1 MPRSAM
7 PILKNLKLANSI
19 RPSIGSLIRQ
29 KPLVHCGLIASL
41 LLTSCSKDIAPSAE
55 LSGETIKIGGSAET
69 YEILELLVKAYQTKS
84 AHTQFEFFPPSQTSG
99 GIQGVKSAVL
109 DIGGVS
115 RIPAPDASDEQVT
128 YLRLAN
134 APLVVVVHDSVTG
147 ITDITGDQLKA
158 IYSGQI
164 ANWKDLGG
172 PDADIVLFDVTED
185 ENEKRVLRE
194 TYLGQDL
201 VITPNAVVFPEDD
214 ELVETAAIT
223 KFSMA
228 TVVYENK
235 FDDLPLNLLR
245 INGVTPSA
253 QTIQSGQYPMTLP
266 LGVVLNK
273 QPSSS
278 TLAFL
283 KFATSLEGRQT
294 LSGTSYVPFEAN

>member
-1 MPRSAM
+1 MSTSKTLQLVNSVELFIRSF
-7 PILKNLKLANSI
+7 I
-19 RPSIGSLIRQ
+19 RTPLI
-29 KPLVHCGLIASL
+29 KHGLLASL
-41 LLTSCSKDIAPSAE
+41 LLTSCLKDIAPSSAD
-55 LSGETIKIGGSAET
+55 LSGDPIKIGGSAET
-69 YEILELLVKAYQTKS
+69 YEILELFVKAYQTQS
-84 AHTQFEFFPPSQTSG
+84 ANTQFDFLPPSQTSG

-115 RIPAPDASDEQVT
+115 RIPAPEESDEQIT

-134 APLVVVVHDSVTG
+134 APLVVIVHNSVTG
-147 ITDITGDQLKA
+147 ITNITGEHIKA

-164 ANWKDLGG
+164 TNWKDLGG
-172 PDADIVLFDVTED
+172 PDADIILFDFTED

-201 VITPNAVVFPEDD
+201 KITPNAVVFPEDD
-214 ELVETAAIT
+214 ELVETATIT

-228 TVVYENK
+228 TVVYEQNL
-235 FDDLPLNLLR
+235 DDLPVTPLS
-245 INGVTPSA
+245 IDGVIPSA

-283 KFATSLEGRQT
+283 KFATSPEGQQT
-294 LSGTSYVPFEAN
+294 LSGTSYVPLEAN